1 MGVRAPTLIT
11 NSIKAKVKNNMHT
24 FIDNAGRT
32 WTLAVNVGAIK
43 RVRALCGI
51 DLANI
56 ISIEPGKNPDVT
68 VLMQLSND
76 PVLLVNTIY
85 AICKLEADTKNI
97 SDEDFGQAMAGDAI
111 ENATTALLDEVVD
124 FFPSAKRAIFQ
135 KILSASRRF
144 ANKTKEALNNLL
156 ADPELDA
163 KIDQALELL
172 NNSST
177 TVQES

>member
-1 MGVRAPTLIT
+1 
-11 NSIKAKVKNNMHT
+11 MHT

-56 ISIEPGKNPDVT
+56 ISIETGKDPDIS
-68 VLMQLSND
+68 VLKQLSQD
-76 PVLLVNTIY
+76 PVLLVNTVY
-85 AICKLEADTKNI
+85 AICKNEADSKNT

-124 FFPSAKRAIFQ
+124 FFPQAKRAIFQ

-144 ANKTKEALNNLL
+144 EAKTKEALNNLL
-156 ADPELDA
+156 NDPNLDA
-163 KIDQALELL
+163 KLDQALEML
-172 NNSST
+172 NSSST